1 MDISVLNY
9 VIIPYILF
17 GLILIIAIAIK
28 WRKMLKLL
36 PSDTD
41 IKTTLA
47 NLQEKNRLSERYS
60 KIFGIWLLGFC
71 LVVLNLSI
79 SFAAELGA
87 KIINPN
93 SITCMVFM
101 IMTIIFLIKK

>member
-28 WRKMLKLL
+28 WHKMPKLL

-41 IKTTLA
+41 VKTTLA
-47 NLQEKNRLSERYS
+47 NLQEKNRLSKKYF

-71 LVVLNLSI
+71 LVTLNLSI

-87 KIINPN
+87 TIINPN
-93 SITCMVFM
+93 NITCIVFM
-101 IMTIIFLIKK
+101 LITIICLIKK